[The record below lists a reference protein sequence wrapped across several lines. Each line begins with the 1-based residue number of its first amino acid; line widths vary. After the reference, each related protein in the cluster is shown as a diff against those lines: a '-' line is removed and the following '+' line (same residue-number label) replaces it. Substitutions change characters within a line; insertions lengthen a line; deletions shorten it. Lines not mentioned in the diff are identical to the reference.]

1 MYFHLIGIKEKNWKQ
16 NDLNILLQW
25 ENEEFIRKFLSN
37 WWVVIVSLEEFKED
51 VLSFG
56 NIKIVT
62 QYNNI
67 GIEIL
72 LKGENLSDTLYSIA
86 SLWLN
91 PKYINFIENPVN
103 EVEVNNIIDSI
114 IARIRKEEEIIQR
127 EKDIEEMK
135 EQKKYEEKSISEWLK
150 AINVE
155 IERIWQVI
163 KAWEWI
169 IWWTELKHLDDYLN
183 EMKKIRLWTN
193 FNKMATLVIES
204 HKLTQAAEEEIFKYH
219 QNEKF
224 LIDKNSCVT
233 NIDVISEIFN
243 SNKIKE
249 TAKLWPS
256 RLSTSEN
263 IEVLLWPIAIHLR
276 LLWRDFVDT
285 FNKSSMNEIFR
296 IVINLL
302 EYLVLS
308 WIIILSILWLISPIL
323 WFQNFSLYL
332 LPALWWLALL
342 LYLFNS
348 LWLKWLTAKIIW
360 FIILVLV
367 YWRGLILLLN
377 TFSI

>member
-224 LIDKNSCVT
+224 LI
-233 NIDVISEIFN
+233 FN

>member
-62 QYNNI
+62 QYNNT

-155 IERIWQVI
+155 IERIWQAI